1 MKAFVQLVFVGL
13 VISFVTGLL
22 KGYLDLPTAHYS
34 HSQRRIVLVE
44 YADGSKVKDPTP
56 KEIPQKY
63 SQVIVK

>member
-1 MKAFVQLVFVGL
+1 MKALVQLIFAAL
-13 VISFVTGLL
+13 VLTFCAGLL

-44 YADGSKVKDPTP
+44 FADGSKVKDPHP
-56 KEIPQKY
+56 EEIPQKY